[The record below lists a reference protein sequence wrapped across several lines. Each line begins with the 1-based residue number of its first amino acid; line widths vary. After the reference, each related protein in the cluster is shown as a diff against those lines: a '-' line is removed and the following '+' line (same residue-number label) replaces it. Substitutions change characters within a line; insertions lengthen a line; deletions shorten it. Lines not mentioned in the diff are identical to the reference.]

1 MQALLLTNLDPKT
14 TRDSATGECKVYYPL
29 YLKTFKKHL
38 QKKFLRFV
46 SSSLQFHLVLVY
58 SVVKLRLPDDLLV
71 NALTD

>member
-1 MQALLLTNLDPKT
+1 MPALLLTSLDPKT
-14 TRDSATGECKVYYPL
+14 TRDLATEECRVYYPL

-38 QKKFLRFV
+38 QRRFLRFV
-46 SSSLQFHLVLVY
+46 SSSLKVNLFLVY